1 MVLAGDGLAI
11 AAGRAN
17 RGRRVGSRPAPTLDA
32 QVVSRLAP
40 TPVARVGSAP
50 GPTPDAQLAALVDA
64 SSEAILSADAAGRII
79 TWNRAAAMLY
89 GYAEA
94 EAVGESV
101 NMLTPPAKMRERRR
115 LLAAVKRGEP
125 RSAVDTQGLHRD
137 GSLLE
142 ISLTLSRIVDGGV
155 VVGFCAVSH
164 DIGHRVRSRDRLEE
178 RFRERTND
186 LFRSRAETLHSLAL
200 AAELR
205 DYDTAQH
212 TKRVGENSAQVAR
225 ELRLSRSFVRV
236 MAQAAPLHDVGKIGI
251 PDEILLKPGSL
262 TEDERLTMQQH
273 TVLGSQLL
281 AGSEGEIL
289 QLGEEIALTH
299 HERWDGAGY
308 PAGVA
313 GAKIPIAG
321 RIVAVVDAFD
331 AMTHDRPYRAARS
344 IGEAETE
351 LSRCSGGQFDPEVVK
366 AFLKLRHPPEEAE
379 TKATSVRF
387 LEPAGRQGY
396 PR

>member
-1 MVLAGDGLAI
+1 M
-11 AAGRAN
+11 
-17 RGRRVGSRPAPTLDA
+17 
-32 QVVSRLAP
+32 
-40 TPVARVGSAP
+40 
-50 GPTPDAQLAALVDA
+50 DA
-64 SSEAILSADAAGRII
+64 SNEAIWSIDAADRII
-79 TWNRAAAMLY
+79 TWNRAAALLY
-89 GYAEA
+89 GYTES
-94 EAVGESV
+94 EAVGQSV
-101 NMLTPPAKMRERRR
+101 DMLTPPAKIQERRGLR
-115 LLAAVKRGEP
+115 AAVTHGDS

-142 ISLTLSRIVDGGV
+142 ISLTLSRIVEDGEL
-155 VVGFCAVSH
+155 VGFCAVSH
-164 DIGHRVRSRDRLEE
+164 DIGHRIRSQDRLEE

-212 TKRVGENSAQVAR
+212 TKRVGENSAQVSR

-262 TEDERLTMQQH
+262 TEDERLTMEQH
-273 TVLGSQLL
+273 TVLGSKLL
-281 AGSEGEIL
+281 AGSEGEVL

-344 IGEAETE
+344 IGEAESE

-366 AFLKLRHPPEEAE
+366 AFLKLRHPPDDEEE
-379 TKATSVRF
+379 SKPGPVRF
-387 LEPAGRQGY
+387 LEPAGGQSY

>member
-1 MVLAGDGLAI
+1 
-11 AAGRAN
+11 
-17 RGRRVGSRPAPTLDA
+17 
-32 QVVSRLAP
+32 
-40 TPVARVGSAP
+40 
-50 GPTPDAQLAALVDA
+50 LVDA
-64 SSEAILSADAAGRII
+64 SSEAILSADAAGTII

-89 GYAEA
+89 GYTEA

-115 LLAAVKRGEP
+115 LLAAATLGEP

-142 ISLTLSRIVDGGV
+142 ISLTLSRIVERGA

-262 TEDERLTMQQH
+262 TQEERLTMEQH
-273 TVLGSQLL
+273 TVLGSKLL

-299 HERWDGAGY
+299 HERWDGSGY

-313 GAKIPIAG
+313 GAQIPIAG

-344 IGEAETE
+344 IGEAESE
-351 LSRCSGGQFDPEVVK
+351 LSRCSGGQFDPAVVK
-366 AFLKLRHPPEEAE
+366 AFLKLRRPREEGE
-379 TKATSVRF
+379 TETTSVRF
-387 LEPAGRQGY
+387 LQPVGRRTY